1 MGTVQ
6 PTRWNTTAARFQ
18 TGPPTAAE
26 LADICELAEKAA
38 VSAVGLAW
46 PGSRATTCHGC
57 SLTYDRATGGMA
69 ERYLASTQ
77 LTPAS

>member
-18 TGPPTAAE
+18 TGPLTAAE

-46 PGSRATTCHGC
+46 LTSHRLSRVQP
-57 SLTYDRATGGMA
+57 YI
-69 ERYLASTQ
+69 
-77 LTPAS
+77 